1 VLFDSVEFMPGPL
14 AQQILGVFRQEQHPL
29 LVLRDPVSVRIVG
42 RKIYQEGL
50 IIPLGNIAAIGIEG
64 WVDFDQ
70 NLNLLASFAMVPPR
84 RNIPVLSDILQNAQ
98 IQLPITG
105 TFKKPRINGDAIKD
119 RFKDLGLNM
128 LDSVIGA
135 GVNGLGRIL
144 QGGPGRNGP
153 QRDFFP
159 PFVPPGN
166 DQPLAPPPDPGAPAS
181 RGNPPAGGGAAPA
194 PGDRRVQPVP
204 DNPDGELDQPNGR
217 PGQLTPEQR
226 RMQREERRVRRL
238 EKRAERRLRRG
249 LPPE

>member
-1 VLFDSVEFMPGPL
+1 
-14 AQQILGVFRQEQHPL
+14 
-29 LVLRDPVSVRIVG
+29 
-42 RKIYQEGL
+42 
-50 IIPLGNIAAIGIEG
+50 
-64 WVDFDQ
+64 
-70 NLNLLASFAMVPPR
+70 MVPPR

-105 TFKKPRINGDAIKD
+105 TFKKPKINGDAIKD
-119 RFKDLGLNM
+119 RFKDLGANM

-135 GVNGLGRIL
+135 GVNSLGRIL

-166 DQPLAPPPDPGAPAS
+166 DPPLPPPPDPGAPAS
-181 RGNPPAGGGAAPA
+181 RRNPPAGGAPAPA

-204 DNPDGELDQPNGR
+204 DNPDDELDQPNGR
-217 PGQLTPEQR
+217 PGQLTPEQK
-226 RMQREERRVRRL
+226 RMQREERRARRL